1 MGNVVL
7 NGVGGCGVIE
17 WCGVVWR
24 MKILGGSVGGVG
36 EYYHVAQ
43 GMRLSRDFGMSDGV
57 F

>member
-43 GMRLSRDFGMSDGV
+43 GMRLSRDFGMSDG
-57 F
+57 FF